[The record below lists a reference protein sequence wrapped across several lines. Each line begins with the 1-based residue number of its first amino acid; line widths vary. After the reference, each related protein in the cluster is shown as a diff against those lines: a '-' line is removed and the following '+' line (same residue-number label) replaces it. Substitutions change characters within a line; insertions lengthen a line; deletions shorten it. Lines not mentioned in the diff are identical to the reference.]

1 MLYWAGS
8 PPSSRLQFGLHLLQ
22 QALLKPHLHPELLTV
37 LWQNPVH
44 PLMVLSIHL
53 QSFVYSNLTPSAKI
67 GSLRRINE
75 RELSFSLADR
85 RPAIQGHTPPVTFGL
100 HQIIDS
106 VEENLKKKKK
116 NVILCLHKARW
127 LGQAMPSRSC
137 QCCTPSLHMPK
148 VARYIGLL

>member
-1 MLYWAGS
+1 
-8 PPSSRLQFGLHLLQ
+8 
-22 QALLKPHLHPELLTV
+22 
-37 LWQNPVH
+37 
-44 PLMVLSIHL
+44 MVLSIHL

-100 HQIIDS
+100 HQVIDS

-116 NVILCLHKARW
+116 CDPLSSQSQVA
-127 LGQAMPSRSC
+127 GPSNALQVLPMLYSIAPYAEGC
-137 QCCTPSLHMPK
+137 KVHWVALKHMQDKHP
-148 VARYIGLL
+148 

>member
-1 MLYWAGS
+1 
-8 PPSSRLQFGLHLLQ
+8 
-22 QALLKPHLHPELLTV
+22 
-37 LWQNPVH
+37 
-44 PLMVLSIHL
+44 MVLSIHL

-116 NVILCLHKARW
+116 K
-127 LGQAMPSRSC
+127 M
-137 QCCTPSLHMPK
+137 
-148 VARYIGLL
+148 